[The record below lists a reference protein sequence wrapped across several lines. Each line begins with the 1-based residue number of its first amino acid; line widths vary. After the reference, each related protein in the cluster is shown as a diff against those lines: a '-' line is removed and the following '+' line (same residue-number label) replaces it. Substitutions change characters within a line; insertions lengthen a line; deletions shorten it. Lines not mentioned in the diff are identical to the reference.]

1 MSAAS
6 AASDSTA
13 SMIPYSAV
21 GVEIGVLDCL
31 DTLVDVNVEDWN
43 AYDEEAARTRHNAA
57 MQFHTLIGTI
67 LLALL
72 LVDFMLVLAI
82 VPQSVNNGWSVLC
95 NQ

>member
-13 SMIPYSAV
+13 SIIPYSVV

-31 DTLVDVNVEDWN
+31 DTREDVEVDWN
-43 AYDEEAARTRHNAA
+43 AYDEEAARARHNAAA

-72 LVDFMLVLAI
+72 LVDFMM
-82 VPQSVNNGWSVLC
+82 VNACSSISDK
-95 NQ
+95 